1 MKRPLLLLAIS
12 LGAMQARAQNDCA
25 NAVPV
30 TLGTYTVSSVN
41 GPQIPSPQC
50 TSQGSASSAGEWYT
64 FTATIDTAIT
74 VSTDLPV
81 NAGGDTRF
89 HVYTGSC
96 GALTC
101 YAGDDDNGSGYLSTS
116 TFNVT
121 SGTTYIIAFDNYW
134 SSFGFDFIIQETAP
148 AVILPG
154 GFTAQTVS
162 APGMA
167 YCVVDMNADGL
178 DDAVDVSQTTIHINY
193 QLSGG
198 GFQPASIGTTAADY
212 TPSWSMCA
220 GDLDKNGYND
230 LVYAGSGITL
240 MLANAGGTAYT
251 ETSFPQYIFCQRSNT
266 VDINND
272 GHLDVFSCHDVAP
285 NVYFLN
291 DGNNTFGYNQGGLGD
306 TPDGG
311 NYGTIWVDYDNDR
324 DVDMFIAKCR
334 GANSPAS
341 IDQLHRNNGNGT
353 FTDVAGTMNLQDFH
367 QSWSSAWGDYDNDG
381 DMDIL
386 IGTSSFSGGG
396 HKLMRNDGNT
406 FTNVTIGSGYDL
418 FTGTSIEFV
427 THDFDN
433 DGYLDVLG
441 GGALMVNNGDMTFTQ
456 TLIDPNNG
464 PIGDLNNDGFLDI
477 QNGGTIWM
485 NNANA
490 NNWLKVHTTGT
501 LSNGNGIG
509 ARVEIYSAMGTQI
522 RDVRSGDGFRYM
534 SSLNTHFG
542 IGTDT
547 AIDSVIVR
555 WPSGLV
561 SKVDAP
567 PINGTLDVVEDLST
581 GVATIAATEL
591 SLFPNPAINTLQL
604 RSGQDLSTRTVIVN
618 DLAGKEVIRTTVQ
631 GGSIQVDD
639 LKSGMYLLRVMGDDR
654 TIQGRFIKQ

>member
-1 MKRPLLLLAIS
+1 
-12 LGAMQARAQNDCA
+12 
-25 NAVPV
+25 
-30 TLGTYTVSSVN
+30 
-41 GPQIPSPQC
+41 
-50 TSQGSASSAGEWYT
+50 
-64 FTATIDTAIT
+64 
-74 VSTDLPV
+74 
-81 NAGGDTRF
+81 
-89 HVYTGSC
+89 
-96 GALTC
+96 
-101 YAGDDDNGSGYLSTS
+101 
-116 TFNVT
+116 
-121 SGTTYIIAFDNYW
+121 
-134 SSFGFDFIIQETAP
+134 
-148 AVILPG
+148 
-154 GFTAQTVS
+154 
-162 APGMA
+162 
-167 YCVVDMNADGL
+167 
-178 DDAVDVSQTTIHINY
+178 
-193 QLSGG
+193 
-198 GFQPASIGTTAADY
+198 
-212 TPSWSMCA
+212 
-220 GDLDKNGYND
+220 
-230 LVYAGSGITL
+230 
-240 MLANAGGTAYT
+240 
-251 ETSFPQYIFCQRSNT
+251 
-266 VDINND
+266 
-272 GHLDVFSCHDVAP
+272 
-285 NVYFLN
+285 
-291 DGNNTFGYNQGGLGD
+291 
-306 TPDGG
+306 
-311 NYGTIWVDYDNDR
+311 
-324 DVDMFIAKCR
+324 
-334 GANSPAS
+334 
-341 IDQLHRNNGNGT
+341 
-353 FTDVAGTMNLQDFH
+353 
-367 QSWSSAWGDYDNDG
+367 
-381 DMDIL
+381 
-386 IGTSSFSGGG
+386 
-396 HKLMRNDGNT
+396 
-406 FTNVTIGSGYDL
+406 
-418 FTGTSIEFV
+418 V

-561 SKVDAP
+561 SIVDAP

-618 DLAGKEVIRTTVQ
+618 DLAGKEVLRTTVQ